1 MTDSPSETLKTG
13 APSLLMETSQ
23 EHGTLSLLERE
34 QGWQA
39 WGILHGC
46 VGEAVQFGQVRKGR
60 RT

>member
-1 MTDSPSETLKTG
+1 MPDSPSETLKAR

-39 WGILHGC
+39 WGVPHGFG
-46 VGEAVQFGQVRKGR
+46 GEAVQFGQVRKGR
-60 RT
+60 T